1 MKCETRFGLKM
12 KSSSVARDISYA
24 NSAKTRAGRVLVRSC
39 ENMTGRMRLLK
50 RVSGYETEIAQGAD
64 FWQVMFDRYR
74 VELDFLSGDLTNI
87 PETGPVVVIAN
98 HPFGILDGLVLGY
111 ALSKVRPD
119 FKIVAMNVF
128 RKAKD
133 LNDVILPVNFDET
146 RDAMKQNMKTR
157 NDAIT
162 YLKQGGCVGIFP
174 GGTVSTAAKPM
185 GQPMDPRWR
194 NFTAKMVQKSGAEVV
209 PIYFSG
215 ANSRLFQLASHT
227 HYTLRMSLL
236 IREFKKKLKK
246 PVKMAV
252 GQPIQPEQLLDFHGR
267 PNEMMDFLRQQTYE
281 LALNPLPSM
290 DYGYEFEEQYRN

>member
-1 MKCETRFGLKM
+1 M
-12 KSSSVARDISYA
+12 SS
-24 NSAKTRAGRVLVRSC
+24 
-39 ENMTGRMRLLK
+39 
-50 RVSGYETEIAQGAD
+50 
-64 FWQVMFDRYR
+64 
-74 VELDFLSGDLTNI
+74 
-87 PETGPVVVIAN
+87 
-98 HPFGILDGLVLGY
+98 
-111 ALSKVRPD
+111 D
-119 FKIVAMNVF
+119 FKIVGMNGF

-157 NDAIT
+157 NDAIA

-194 NFTAKMVQKSGAEVV
+194 NFTAKMVQKSEAEVV

-215 ANSRLFQLASHT
+215 ANSRLFQLASHA

-236 IREFKKKLKK
+236 IREFRKKLKK

>member
-1 MKCETRFGLKM
+1 M

-74 VELDFLSGDLTNI
+74 VELDFLSGDLNNI

-111 ALSKVRPD
+111 ALSKVRSD

-157 NDAIT
+157 NDAIA

-194 NFTAKMVQKSGAEVV
+194 NFTAKMVQKSEAEVV

-215 ANSRLFQLASHT
+215 ANSRLFQLASHA

-236 IREFKKKLKK
+236 IREFRKKLKK